1 MENKL
6 GPLSGKWYKALQTS
20 AVTFWQ
26 QDVSKKSNGK
36 QAWTTFRKVVQ
47 GPPNQRRHI
56 LVTGCVKKVQ
66 WKTSLDHFPESGTRP
81 SKPAPSHF
89 GNRMSQKSSME
100 NKLGT
105 TFRKVVQGPPNQ
117 RRHILVTGC
126 VKKVQWKTSLDHFPE
141 SGTRPS
147 KPAPSHFGDRLC
159 QKSSMENK
167 LGPLSRK
174 WYKAL
179 QTSAVTFWQQDVSKK
194 FNGKQ
199 AWTTFRKVVQ
209 GPPNQRRHI
218 LVTGCVKKL
227 NGKQASDH
235 FPESGTRPCKPAP
248 SHFANMFP
256 GKVPWKTSLDH
267 FPESGTASKPAPSH
281 FGDRLC
287 QKSSMENKLG
297 PLSRKWYEALPNQ
310 RRHILATGCVKKFNG
325 KQAWTTFR
333 KVVQGPPNQRRHIL
347 ATGCL
352 KKVQWKTSLDHF
364 PESGTRPS
372 KPAPSHF
379 GDRLCQKSSME
390 NKLGPLSGKW
400 YKALQTSAVT
410 FW

>member
-1 MENKL
+1 MVQ
-6 GPLSGKWYKALQTS
+6 GPPNQRRHILATGCLKKVQWKTS
-20 AVTFWQ
+20 LDHFPERGTRP
-26 QDVSKKSNGK
+26 SKPAPSHFGDRLCQKKFNGK

-66 WKTSLDHFPESGTRP
+66 WKTSSDHFPESGTRP

-89 GNRMSQKSSME
+89 GDRLCQKSSME
-100 NKLGT
+100 NKLGP
-105 TFRKVVQGPPNQ
+105 FPKVVQGPPNQ
-117 RRHILVTGC
+117 RRHILATGCLKKVQWKTSSDHFPESGTRPSKPAPSHFGDRLCQKSSMENKLGPLSGKWYKALQTSAVTFGNRMCETVQWKTSLDHFPESGTRPLNQRRHILGNRMSQKVQWKTSLDHFPESGTRPSQTSARHILVTGC

-209 GPPNQRRHI
+209 G
-218 LVTGCVKKL
+218 
-227 NGKQASDH
+227 
-235 FPESGTRPCKPAP
+235 
-248 SHFANMFP
+248 
-256 GKVPWKTSLDH
+256 
-267 FPESGTASKPAPSH
+267 
-281 FGDRLC
+281 
-287 QKSSMENKLG
+287 
-297 PLSRKWYEALPNQ
+297 
-310 RRHILATGCVKKFNG
+310 
-325 KQAWTTFR
+325 
-333 KVVQGPPNQRRHIL
+333 
-347 ATGCL
+347 
-352 KKVQWKTSLDHF
+352 
-364 PESGTRPS
+364 
-372 KPAPSHF
+372 
-379 GDRLCQKSSME
+379 
-390 NKLGPLSGKW
+390 
-400 YKALQTSAVT
+400 ALQTSAVT